1 MYLAVKK
8 VNPQPDYK
16 LQLTFE
22 NMEVREFDMNS
33 YLNTGAFKSLKDVD
47 LFNRVKIS
55 FDTVEW
61 PNGVDLDPE
70 VLYSESTA
78 VK

>member
-8 VNPQPDYK
+8 VDPQPDYK

-70 VLYSESTA
+70 VLYSESIA